1 MISDSIFVE
10 TPSQSVRIEASRGA
24 VNVYLTAWALG
35 SNADAGANG
44 QTGTVQI
51 PAEPAVS
58 NDQNLYFLLNQ
69 SNGIDLIEA
78 KGSIISC

>member
-1 MISDSIFVE
+1 MISDSILVE
-10 TPSQSVRIEASRGA
+10 TPSQSARIEASRGA

-51 PAEPAVS
+51 PAVS
-58 NDQNLYFLLNQ
+58 NDQNLFFLLNQ

-78 KGSIISC
+78 KGSIISY